1 MERIRLLP
9 KELSSKIF
17 YYVGNTNRYVQ
28 QFKKVVCMLNNKKNT
43 CETKN
48 KFYYHKMDEMYSYS
62 SFIKDDEYF
71 LDILY
76 RETDKIGTLTL
87 EYRKKMNVSKAIL
100 LAITRKYCFIF
111 EENFQ
116 KIVLTKLNFN
126 LFNIKFINDDD
137 DDDDENRLFRI

>member
-1 MERIRLLP
+1 MKNDVRMERIQLLP

-28 QFKKVVCMLNNKKNT
+28 QFKKVVYMLNNNKNT
-43 CETKN
+43 CEK
-48 KFYYHKMDEMYSYS
+48 DEMYSYS

-87 EYRKKMNVSKAIL
+87 EYRKKMNLSKAIL
-100 LAITRKYCFIF
+100 LAITRKYCFIM

-126 LFNIKFINDDD
+126 LFNIKFIDDD
-137 DDDDENRLFRI
+137 DNDLLDDENRLFRI